1 MWVYINMMNIFQSL
15 RLYAG
20 KWSVINERPFSNEE
34 IAQVESAK
42 VVASQYGS
50 SVCFTMING
59 GQTYIPLSQDSTL
72 GIGDSVNIRE
82 AKLLTLSKA
91 GEEDIYRVSI

>member
-1 MWVYINMMNIFQSL
+1 MMNIFQSL
-15 RLYAG
+15 RWYAG
-20 KWSVINERPFSNEE
+20 KWSVSNERVFTEGE
-34 IAQVESAK
+34 IAQVESAT

-50 SVCFTMING
+50 SVCFTMVSG
-59 GQTYIPLSQDSTL
+59 GQTYIPLSQDSSL
-72 GIGDSVNIRE
+72 GVGDSVDIRE

>member
-1 MWVYINMMNIFQSL
+1 MWVSISMMNIFQSL

-20 KWSVINERPFSNEE
+20 KWSVSNERAFTEGE
-34 IAQVESAK
+34 IAQVESAT

-50 SVCFTMING
+50 SVCFIMLGG
-59 GQTYIPLSQDSTL
+59 GQTYIPLSQESSL
-72 GIGDSVNIRE
+72 NIGDSVDIKK